1 MTLIGSHILLEHSL
15 DLTTIFFLDG
25 QVVYEALDEQE
36 AKRIRGLIENIL
48 SITSNSQIG
57 CETE

>member
-1 MTLIGSHILLEHSL
+1 MTLICSHILLEHSL
-15 DLTTIFFLDG
+15 DLTTVFFLDG

-48 SITSNSQIG
+48 SITNNSQIG

>member
-15 DLTTIFFLDG
+15 DLTTVFFLDG

-36 AKRIRGLIENIL
+36 AKRIRQ
-48 SITSNSQIG
+48 SIHIRNLSQIQMK
-57 CETE
+57 